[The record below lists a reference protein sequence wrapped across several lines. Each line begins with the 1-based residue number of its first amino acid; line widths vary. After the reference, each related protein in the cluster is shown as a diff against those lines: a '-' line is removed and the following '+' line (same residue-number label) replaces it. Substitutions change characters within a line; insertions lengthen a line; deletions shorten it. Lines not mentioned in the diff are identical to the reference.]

1 MAGPR
6 LICPT
11 IGLELFIEPPGMKLG
26 CRRSLTEPVTDRKG
40 VLAICAYVRNNT
52 LQLQC
57 EIVYRKKRNF
67 RPGRMGV
74 FNDATK
80 KPRIKA
86 GYGTKKKARNTVRR
100 LRSVSRK
107 KAQAIARTMYYRAK
121 FNKNQTPGMRNAMKV
136 YKEYLDANLTS

>member
-1 MAGPR
+1 MAGPC
-6 LICPT
+6 LIRPT

-26 CRRSLTEPVTDRKG
+26 IRGALTEPVTDRKG
-40 VLAICAYVRNNT
+40 GLTICAYVRNNT
-52 LQLQC
+52 LYLQR

-86 GYGTKKKARNTVRR
+86 GYGTKKKARDTIRR